1 MTDLLSVYLSSPA
14 IAVLWDPDK
23 PWHILDISVNITR
36 LGYSQEELL
45 QRNGGIAGLIHPD
58 DIHPVS
64 QEISHNIRL
73 KKTDFTLFYRI
84 STRYHGFR
92 WIEDRTSIS
101 YNDSGNPAVISSI
114 LWMSSSILTLMQQK
128 EGSKVWN
135 MLNAR
140 IRHDILNQLT
150 AILGYLE
157 ISTDNITDTD
167 ILEFIKKEQAAAERI
182 KEKLFFTREY
192 QQIGLVLPHWNKLS
206 DLISTAWEE
215 TGIVS
220 LKIHCEI
227 PPVWLFCDGTIK
239 KALIKIFENIPIHG
253 KGADT
258 VQVSFF
264 YSDSGDG
271 HLIIEDNGCGI
282 SNDVKKRIFELG
294 YGSGGGTGLFLAHSF
309 FSIPHIT
316 ITESGS
322 SPTSARFDI
331 LIPSENISRMKN
343 KPKNPDEF
351 PDFYQ

>member
-1 MTDLLSVYLSSPA
+1 MSDLLSVYHSSPA
-14 IAVLWDPDK
+14 IAVIWDPDK
-23 PWHILDISVNITR
+23 PWHILNISDNITH
-36 LGYSQEELL
+36 LDYSQEDLL
-45 QRNGGIAGLIHPD
+45 KRNDGIAGLIHPE
-58 DIHPVS
+58 DIHSVS
-64 QEISHNIRL
+64 HEISHNIQL
-73 KKTDFTLFYRI
+73 KKTEFPLFYRI
-84 STRYHGFR
+84 LTRYHGFR
-92 WIEDRTSIS
+92 WIEDRTSIT
-101 YNDSGNPAVISSI
+101 YNDNGNPAVITSI

-157 ISTDNITDTD
+157 ISTDYISDTD

-192 QQIGLVLPHWNKLS
+192 QQIGLELPRWNNLS
-206 DLISTAWEE
+206 DLIRTAWEE

-220 LKIHCEI
+220 LKIHCNI
-227 PPVWLFCDGTIK
+227 PSVWLFCDGTIK
-239 KALIKIFENIPIHG
+239 KAIVKIFENIPVHG

-258 VQVSFF
+258 VQISFY

-271 HLIIEDNGCGI
+271 HLLIEDNGCGI
-282 SNDVKKRIFELG
+282 SDDAKKRIFDLG

-309 FSIPHIT
+309 FTIPHFS
-316 ITESGS
+316 ITETG
-322 SPTSARFDI
+322 SPTTSTQFDI
-331 LIPSENISRMKN
+331 LIPSENISRMKDN
-343 KPKNPDEF
+343 SKNPNEF